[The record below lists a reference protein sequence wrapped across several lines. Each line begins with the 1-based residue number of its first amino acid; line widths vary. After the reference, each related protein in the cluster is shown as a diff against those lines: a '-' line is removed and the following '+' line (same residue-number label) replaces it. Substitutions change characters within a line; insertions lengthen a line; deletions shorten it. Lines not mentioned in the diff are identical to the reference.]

1 MWAEA
6 LSPPEGSEG
15 VESRSKQ
22 RTREVIGNLEKILR
36 IKVIKANPPLS
47 IELFYRIH
55 VTLLGGLATL
65 LDQ

>member
-1 MWAEA
+1 M
-6 LSPPEGSEG
+6 EGSEG

-36 IKVIKANPPLS
+36 IRVIKACPPLS

-55 VTLLGGLATL
+55 ATLLGGLATL